1 MERRYRCKES
11 AVSLPA
17 DIREELAAVG
27 IFDPDPAQEL
37 HVRLVAA
44 IERTRGHSRGAQ
56 LVAMQWVF
64 TWDLRRYGREFAE
77 AKTAYEVLHARRQVE
92 FRDAGEKSGA
102 MCATRAD
109 AMPDVAEAHLRYRL
123 AEQLERLARKR
134 LDTISNEIEV
144 WRSENANVR
153 AADALTARS
162 S

>member
-1 MERRYRCKES
+1 M
-11 AVSLPA
+11 SLPD

-27 IFDPDPAQEL
+27 IFDPDPGDEL
-37 HVRLVAA
+37 HRRLVDALK
-44 IERTRGHSRGAQ
+44 RTRGHSRGAQ
-56 LVAMQWVF
+56 LVALQWVF

-77 AKTAYEVLHARRQVE
+77 AKTRYEVLVAMHMVT

-102 MCATRAD
+102 MCETRA
-109 AMPDVAEAHLRYRL
+109 AALPEVAEANLRYRL

-153 AADALTARS
+153 AADAHSARS